1 MPPAWSGLK
10 AAEGSA
16 WSRSARRR
24 AKGASVSAGYRVPLM
39 CPPRDEGRPVCWGV
53 LGAPPCAHPPVSGYL
68 SPWPPERAPL
78 PPSVRLAQ
86 GHHHLHTCLP
96 PGTSCTVV
104 SPPGHPGER
113 AASRPSASR
122 KPPHSSCRW
131 RRQAC
136 PQVPC
141 PHVPPPGPLWE
152 PGRGGGTNPRA
163 TCRGGWATGR
173 RAHPYVMSRGTSSRP
188 CGHLCPPGA
197 QGRDT
202 LVPPRVLLPKID
214 GQCRKQP
221 CRSPHFRDWSGTPAS
236 CLVGGI
242 MRGGAGED
250 IRTSVGLRVP
260 G

>member
-24 AKGASVSAGYRVPLM
+24 AEGASVSAGYHVPLM

-53 LGAPPCAHPPVSGYL
+53 LGAPPCAHPPVSGSL

-96 PGTSCTVV
+96 PGTSRTVV
-104 SPPGHPGER
+104 SPPGHLGER

-152 PGRGGGTNPRA
+152 PGRVGDKP
-163 TCRGGWATGR
+163 
-173 RAHPYVMSRGTSSRP
+173 P
-188 CGHLCPPGA
+188 GHLSWRLGHWTQSTPLRDVTGDQQPSLRPPLSSWSPR
-197 QGRDT
+197 QGHT
-202 LVPPRVLLPKID
+202 GPSKA
-214 GQCRKQP
+214 
-221 CRSPHFRDWSGTPAS
+221 AS
-236 CLVGGI
+236 
-242 MRGGAGED
+242 
-250 IRTSVGLRVP
+250 S
-260 G
+260 